1 MKKRFSSHRYSF
13 RSLDR
18 GERSFVDAIT
28 RSTAWSRLACFV
40 SLMIGLSF
48 LSCVGLNE
56 AILPACAAES
66 EQTAAANQSAEAN
79 SVGDAPGD
87 AKAWVDRPLTI
98 VTLGDSITRGVRS
111 GVTAEQT
118 FAKLLEN
125 ELTAAGLPARVVN
138 VGIGGERTD
147 QARKRLH
154 QVLELRPDIV
164 TIMYGTN
171 DSFVDLGQTTSRITV
186 DQYREN
192 LIRLSSE
199 LLQRGI
205 QPVLMTAPRWADDC
219 MPNGLGENPNLKLE
233 PYLEACRDTARL
245 WRLPLVDHYAHWTE
259 ARRQGT
265 NLREWTTDGCHPNPP
280 GHQVLTE
287 TMLPLIK
294 DAIGTR
300 LKIRQKLA
308 AGQPVRV
315 VCFGDSVTGV
325 YYHTGSRRAYTDM
338 VGIALRRLAPAAEIT
353 MINAGISGHTT
364 VNGLARL
371 ERDVLSH
378 RPDLV
383 TIMFGLND
391 MTRVPL
397 EAYRSNLKEMIARC
411 RAIGAEVV
419 LATPNNVIDSEGRPT
434 AKLVEY
440 CDAMRAV
447 GREEMVPVSDVYRE
461 LDAVRACDPLA
472 WRLLLSDA
480 IHPNMDGHKRL
491 ASVLVQTMTGERV
504 AFADVGPAQPPL
516 AQVLESLRAGKAV
529 RLLAMP
535 PLDEWVG
542 TLLKEQFP
550 TAEIRVESWP
560 VATLSLSQIEQ
571 DAKARVRN
579 MKPDGVLI
587 AVPRSAGSVPA
598 AETPPT
604 EADRLAADTAFA
616 NSYAWIMNWS
626 LNFGSPTWDVVVV
639 HPNVIEPLAKP
650 DSRDALIRQLVGAQ
664 DLSLIDRAND
674 DSSPAQEIFHR
685 AIIAPQ
691 N

>member
-1 MKKRFSSHRYSF
+1 M
-13 RSLDR
+13 
-18 GERSFVDAIT
+18 V
-28 RSTAWSRLACFV
+28 
-40 SLMIGLSF
+40 MGLSF
-48 LSCVGLNE
+48 LGHVRLDE
-56 AILPACAAES
+56 AISTACAAES
-66 EQTAAANQSAEAN
+66 EQTAAANRSADSNPAAN
-79 SVGDAPGD
+79 AQGDV
-87 AKAWVDRPLTI
+87 KAWVDRPLTI

-118 FAKLLEN
+118 FAKLLEM
-125 ELTAAGLPARVVN
+125 ELNAAGTHARVVN

-147 QARKRLH
+147 QALKRLN
-154 QVLELRPDIV
+154 QVLELHPDIV

-171 DSFVDLGQTTSRITV
+171 DSFVDIGQTTSRLTV

-192 LIRLSSE
+192 LVRLSSE

-205 QPVLMTAPRWADDC
+205 RPVLMTAPRWADQC

-233 PYLEACRDTARL
+233 PYLEACRETARL

-280 GHQVLTE
+280 GHQVLAE
-287 TMLPLIK
+287 TMLPSVK

-308 AGQPVRV
+308 MGQPIRV

-338 VGIALRRLAPAAEIT
+338 VGIALRRLAPAAEVT

-378 RPDLV
+378 HPDLV

-397 EAYRSNLKEMIARC
+397 EEYRSNLKEMITRC

-419 LATPNNVIDSEGRPT
+419 LATPNNVLDSEGRPT

-440 CDAMRAV
+440 CDVMRAV

-491 ASVLVQTMTGERV
+491 ASALVQTMTGERV
-504 AFADVGPAQPPL
+504 ELANVGPAQPPL
-516 AQVLESLRAGKAV
+516 AQAMESLRAGKAV

-535 PLDEWVG
+535 PLDAWVD

-550 TAEIRVESWP
+550 AAEITVESWP

-579 MKPDGVLI
+579 LKPDGVLI
-587 AVPRSAGSVPA
+587 AVPRSAGSAPA
-598 AETPPT
+598 ADREPT
-604 EADRLAADTAFA
+604 AADRLAADTAFA
-616 NSYAWIMNWS
+616 NSYTWIMNWS
-626 LNFGSPTWDVVVV
+626 LNFGIPTWDVVVV
-639 HPNVIEPLAKP
+639 HPNVVEPLAKP

-664 DLSLIDRAND
+664 DLPLVDRATD
-674 DSSPAQEIFHR
+674 DSSSAQEILRR
-685 AIIAPQ
+685 AITAPQ
-691 N
+691 K